1 MYVCNIPFSTAPDS
15 SVTLPAPD
23 DRSFNTSQA
32 IFGATYTLPVFGT
45 PSQSFIV
52 RWWFNGRM
60 VDLSTGSKYS
70 IDSTAFTL
78 SVSNIEYPEGGIY
91 QAEVTV
97 LGSNVS
103 DFRNHVVSGEY
114 FMSVLQ

>member
-32 IFGATYTLPVFGT
+32 IFGATYALPVFGT
-45 PSQSFIV
+45 SSQPFTV
-52 RWWFNGRM
+52 CWWFNGQP
-60 VDLSTGSKYS
+60 VDISAGSKYS
-70 IDSTAFTL
+70 VFSATFLNIL
-78 SVSNIEYPEGGIY
+78 YVSNIEYPEGGIY

-97 LGSNVS
+97 SGSNVS
-103 DFRNHVVSGEY
+103 DFRNYIISGE
-114 FMSVLQ
+114 